1 MSGTARYDAD
11 AAPTID
17 VGGCALPRDDREV
30 VTLAHGG
37 GGALTRELIETVFL
51 PALGNPVLLRRE
63 DAGVVEIASAVAG
76 GGRLAVSTDCH
87 VVQPLVFPGGSIGEL
102 AVHGTV
108 NDLAM
113 TGAAPRFLTAGFVIE
128 EGLPITTL
136 SGIVARMGGA
146 ARAAGVAVV
155 AGDTKVV
162 ERGRGDGLAIVT
174 TGIGIVP
181 GGISL
186 GPGHVRAGDA
196 VIVSGTLGEHG
207 MAVMS
212 VRESLGFEADIASD
226 SAPLHELVGALLAA
240 CPATRMLRDPTRGG
254 LAAALNEIA
263 TAAGIGI
270 EIDEA
275 AVPVRAVV
283 VAACE
288 MLGLDPLTVANE
300 GKFVAIVPA
309 DSETAAL
316 EALRSHPQ
324 GRAAVRIGRIVPR
337 HPGVVALATRVGGS
351 RVVPLPIGADLP
363 RIC

>member
-1 MSGTARYDAD
+1 MSGTARHNAD
-11 AAPTID
+11 ASPRID
-17 VGGCALPRDDREV
+17 VGGCPLPHHDREV

-37 GGALTRELIETVFL
+37 GGALTRDLIERVFL

-63 DAGVVEIASAVAG
+63 DAGIVEIASEVAR

-108 NDLAM
+108 NDLVM
-113 TGAAPRFLTAGFVIE
+113 VGAAPRFLTAGFVIE

-136 SGIVARMGGA
+136 SGLVARMGA
-146 ARAAGVAVV
+146 AASAAGVAVV

-181 GGISL
+181 GGIAL
-186 GPGHVRAGDA
+186 GAAGVRAGDV
-196 VIVSGTLGEHG
+196 VIVSGTLGDHG

-212 VRESLGFEADIASD
+212 VRESLGFEADIVSD
-226 SAPLHELVGALLAA
+226 SAPLHELVAALLAA

-263 TAAGIGI
+263 TAAGVGI

-275 AVPVRAVV
+275 AVPVRPVV
-283 VAACE
+283 AAACE

-300 GKFVAIVPA
+300 GKVVAVVPA
-309 DSETAAL
+309 ESAADALAAL
-316 EALRSHPQ
+316 RAHPL
-324 GRAAVRIGRIVPR
+324 GRAAVRLGRIVPD
-337 HPGVVALATRVGGS
+337 HAGVVALATRVGG
-351 RVVPLPIGADLP
+351 RRIVPLPIGADLP